1 MSEQQKQP
9 TPRESLIQAIESYAS
24 SKTVEDVTL
33 KQLALKHLV
42 DVLNGLSIAA
52 RVDVPSDLQEK
63 IDEAVEAAKPEEES
77 KED

>member
-9 TPRESLIQAIESYAS
+9 TPREILVQAIESYAS

-33 KQLALKHLV
+33 RQLAMKHLV

-52 RVDVPSDLQEK
+52 KVDVPSDLQEK
-63 IDEAVEAAKPEEES
+63 IDEAVEASKSEKES